1 MCDKEE
7 KKDMTT
13 TETIKKVSNKSIP
26 STRNHQI
33 SNAIQEVDLI
43 EQSLLPKKSAR
54 SFLKDLREEK

>member
-1 MCDKEE
+1 
-7 KKDMTT
+7 MTT
-13 TETIKKVSNKSIP
+13 TETIKKVLNKSIP

-54 SFLKDLREEK
+54 SFLKDLREEKQ